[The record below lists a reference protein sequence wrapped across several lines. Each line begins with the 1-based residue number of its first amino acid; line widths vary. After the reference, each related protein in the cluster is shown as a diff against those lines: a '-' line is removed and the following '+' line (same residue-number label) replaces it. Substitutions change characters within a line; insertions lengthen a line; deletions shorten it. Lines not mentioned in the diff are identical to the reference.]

1 MNEEE
6 LVRRYGRMVYNLS
19 LSLAGD
25 RVEAEDLAQE
35 SLVKAVRGLKG
46 FEGRSTLASWIYR
59 ITVNAYKN
67 RLRAKA
73 SRRALS
79 LDAEGDDGRVLEIA
93 ATEAGPEVQALTHEK
108 RRLIA
113 KALERLSPDE
123 RAVLVLREL
132 DGLSYAEI
140 ADSLEMPLGTVKS
153 RLARARDVLAQFLS
167 PEDIQ

>member
-1 MNEEE
+1 MTEEE

-73 SRRALS
+73 TRRALS
-79 LDAEGDDGRVLEIA
+79 LDADGDATAFSVA
-93 ATEAGPEVQALTHEK
+93 APEAGPEGQALEHEK

-113 KALERLSPDE
+113 RALERLSPDE

-140 ADSLEMPLGTVKS
+140 ADALEMPLGTVKS